1 MVTYTQIATILQKS
15 LGQEEGLLVLE
26 YIESRIPPDVTR
38 QHDLSETETAL
49 RLEIE
54 KVRANLSKDIEKVR
68 ADLSKDIE
76 KVRADLSIEI
86 EKVRADL
93 SIEIEKVRADLSI
106 QIERSH
112 AAQTRWAFLFWLSQ
126 MAVLVGILFRLLP

>member
-1 MVTYTQIATILQKS
+1 MATYTQVATILQRS

-38 QHDLSETETAL
+38 QSDLSKTETAL

-54 KVRANLSKDIEKVR
+54 KVRAEV
-68 ADLSKDIE
+68 E

-86 EKVRADL
+86 ERSRA
-93 SIEIEKVRADLSI
+93 V
-106 QIERSH
+106 
-112 AAQTRWAFLFWLSQ
+112 QTRWAFLFWLSQ
-126 MAVLVGILFRLLP
+126 MAVLVGILFRILP